1 MAVEAFDVTMVA
13 SMSDAVDRSLKK
25 WRVALQDLSN
35 LATDTAFGV
44 HHPIYIATN
53 ATVKLYEATF
63 HTLLAQANQVQL
75 TQETLS
81 TIAVDSSDVEASEEN
96 FCEDSGS
103 EDEEE

>member
-1 MAVEAFDVTMVA
+1 LEST
-13 SMSDAVDRSLKK
+13 
-25 WRVALQDLSN
+25 
-35 LATDTAFGV
+35 T
-44 HHPIYIATN
+44 PIYIATN